1 MFIYA
6 LACQASI
13 ISAFM
18 STCFL
23 IGLYAQRDRRLQH
36 KMLYTHIPSRLGRLE
51 EVKETTE
58 FSGITLSPG
67 FCSSANWDAGNYANE
82 RMCKCEVF
90 NIQYA

>member
-23 IGLYAQRDRRLQH
+23 DGLYATRDRLQQEI
-36 KMLYTHIPSRLGRLE
+36 LYTHIPLRLGRLK

>member
-1 MFIYA
+1 MFPRWFIRTEGS
-6 LACQASI
+6 L
-13 ISAFM
+13 
-18 STCFL
+18 ST
-23 IGLYAQRDRRLQH
+23 AQEDAYQ
-36 KMLYTHIPSRLGRLE
+36 KHIPLRLGRLE

-67 FCSSANWDAGNYANE
+67 FYSSANWDAGNYANE